1 MKTRFA
7 LVLFAVA
14 CLFATACRTLSSS
27 DATVSSSAGVKLL
40 RFRWLKKLGTE
51 YPNFLI
57 PEMQEQYDRFKPVE
71 FGSAAFDTDK
81 RRAFVG
87 AAVGGLYCLD
97 MRRGE
102 TVWRFEIDDPV
113 GSVPIHDGD
122 RKRVYFGADDGKFY
136 AIHARSGRLIWSI
149 DLSAEVRKPAILQN
163 NTLYV
168 VSADNTVLA
177 LDPDNGQIVWQY
189 RRPPLKGFSSA
200 GYAGIVLAKGKLF
213 TGFSDGYLVA
223 LDPAV
228 GAELWSLDL
237 ASEIDSGAETG
248 EVRLPD
254 SDATPVVVGN
264 VLVAASVD
272 GGLQGVSV
280 ETGTVLWT
288 NHKIVS
294 VTGLAAYEGTVY
306 AARSA
311 FGLSAIQPKTGELL
325 WNREFESGMLS
336 DPVVYEDV
344 LLISDAEY
352 GLYAVSAID
361 GKLLQ
366 QLNAYEGFFARPS
379 IHAGYLL
386 IMGNGGTLYAMSIL

>member
-1 MKTRFA
+1 
-7 LVLFAVA
+7 
-14 CLFATACRTLSSS
+14 
-27 DATVSSSAGVKLL
+27 
-40 RFRWLKKLGTE
+40 
-51 YPNFLI
+51 
-57 PEMQEQYDRFKPVE
+57 MQEKYDRFKPVE

-102 TVWRFEIDDPV
+102 TVWRFEVDDPV
-113 GSVPIHDGD
+113 GSVPLYDGD
-122 RKRVYFGADDGKFY
+122 RKYVYFGADDGNFY
-136 AIHARSGRLIWSI
+136 AIHARSGRQIWSI
-149 DLSAEVRKPAILQN
+149 DLSSEVRKPAILHN
-163 NTLYV
+163 DTLYV
-168 VSADNTVLA
+168 VSADNTVMA
-177 LDPDNGQIVWQY
+177 LDPENGQIVWQY

-200 GYAGIVLAKGKLF
+200 GHAGMVLAKGKLI

-223 LDPAV
+223 LDPTV
-228 GAELWSLDL
+228 GSELWAQDL
-237 ASEIDSGAETG
+237 ASEMDTGAQTG
-248 EVRLPD
+248 VVRLPD
-254 SDATPVVVGN
+254 SDATPVIVGD

-272 GGLQGVSV
+272 GGLQGLSV
-280 ETGTVLWT
+280 ETGTVVWT
-288 NHKIVS
+288 NHMIVS

-311 FGLSAIQPKTGELL
+311 FGLSAIEPTTGALL

-336 DPVVYEDV
+336 DPVVYEDL

-352 GLYAVSAID
+352 GLYAVSTID

-366 QLNAYEGFFARPS
+366 QLNPYEGFFARPS